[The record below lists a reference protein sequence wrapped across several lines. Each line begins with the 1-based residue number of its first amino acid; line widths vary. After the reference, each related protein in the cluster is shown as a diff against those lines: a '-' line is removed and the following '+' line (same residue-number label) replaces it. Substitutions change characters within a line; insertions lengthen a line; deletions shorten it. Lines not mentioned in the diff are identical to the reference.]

1 MVSMARI
8 ELALH
13 APKARVMPFH
23 YALKPVYLDKLG
35 KSPRYSDLSVEAR
48 SERIVIILEMQ
59 HNHKCKFLKPYL
71 NALNYLGCN
80 RNHCS

>member
-23 YALKPVYLDKLG
+23 YTEMLVYLDKLE
-35 KSPRYSDLSVEAR
+35 KSTGVRITVQCNKNCNLFVS
-48 SERIVIILEMQ
+48 SELVI
-59 HNHKCKFLKPYL
+59 
-71 NALNYLGCN
+71 
-80 RNHCS
+80 